1 MTVEILAAWILSAM
15 MAWVPP
21 VQQWK
26 EGEVRASDRYAA
38 IAQDIAKVAL
48 DPEEAPLFEG
58 PQGRAQTALL
68 IASIASFESFFR
80 FDVDSGKVQGDHGK
94 SWCLMQVQV
103 HGKTA
108 EGWRG
113 TDLVGDRQKCL
124 KAGLHIMRGSFQW
137 CRGLKLIDRLAGYT
151 TGTCKEEPYAQ
162 QRMRR
167 ALVWWKD
174 HPFTFDLTPPPAPMA
189 LANVPNTA
197 ASTRRPLP

>member
-1 MTVEILAAWILSAM
+1 MPRLLKTLPRSRWI
-15 MAWVPP
+15 
-21 VQQWK
+21 Q
-26 EGEVRASDRYAA
+26 
-38 IAQDIAKVAL
+38 
-48 DPEEAPLFEG
+48 EAPLFEG

-174 HPFTFDLTPPPAPMA
+174 HPSRLTSRPRQLRWPSQACRMQP
-189 LANVPNTA
+189 
-197 ASTRRPLP
+197 RRRVDRFRNF